1 MVSVNVTL
9 NVINSMIKI
18 TLISWQIDPGE
29 IT

>member
-18 TLISWQIDPGE
+18 TLISWQMDPGE